1 MSITRCLSFLR
12 HCFSRQGSLTS
23 CRGRC
28 EARWVWVGG
37 WAGSV
42 IPGFCCSRSRK
53 KGCSFMLYPTRPL
66 SRSGSVSVG
75 LNCGSGMGRGD
86 GLGDLLQPEPRPGLL
101 GTPSLQIPGF
111 HGRSGF
117 LYTFP
122 VPSRRPSL
130 QQLPPLWQAFS
141 FGFLSSKTPL
151 KYRIS
156 SCLSSSF
163 CLCTNICLISSDLKR
178 EGKDLCSAVCVQ
190 LEITVTFSRKFTRC
204 LRKRAPLCKASDYR
218 ECVGHCLVPLPR
230 QAFVRAWN
238 QPACADGAGGGEF
251 WVPVCMSRSPT

>member
-1 MSITRCLSFLR
+1 M
-12 HCFSRQGSLTS
+12 GV
-23 CRGRC
+23 GG
-28 EARWVWVGG
+28 WVGG
-37 WAGSV
+37 QCYSWFLLFQKQEEGVQLHAVPHPSSE
-42 IPGFCCSRSRK
+42 PFRFSFC
-53 KGCSFMLYPTRPL
+53 GTELWL
-66 SRSGSVSVG
+66 WDGA
-75 LNCGSGMGRGD
+75 GD

-101 GTPSLQIPGF
+101 GTPSVQTPGF

-130 QQLPPLWQAFS
+130 QQLPPLWQVFP

-151 KYRIS
+151 QYRIS

-204 LRKRAPLCKASDYR
+204 LRKRASLCKASDYR

-251 WVPVCMSRSPT
+251 WVPVCMSRSPI